1 MKVFVSCVS
10 KKHGNIVA
18 NIFNIN
24 DTNLQETF
32 NEWQR
37 QTKGGNPSEN
47 VYKGTQWE
55 LVKKINNKVKTY
67 VVSAGYG
74 IIDLTTPIVP
84 YSITFSDAYKENKP
98 ILVPKFGL
106 SQKETNKKW
115 FNMFGDFSNLWEGNE
130 TYIFTVNPIYL
141 NVLDL
146 PKKDNIII
154 LNNYSLGRLAK
165 WLGTGANNLCVKFA
179 EYIVNNHPNLSGN
192 KELKSIVEDLDSK
205 YGQDL
210 YQKRKK
216 IDDDF
221 IINWIKESKTL
232 KQLRD
237 KGYSCSSQRFKKL
250 NTKI

>member
-10 KKHGNIVA
+10 KKHGDIVA

-24 DTNLQETF
+24 STNLQDTF
-32 NEWQR
+32 NEWQT
-37 QTKGGNPSEN
+37 QTKGGNPSKN

-55 LVKKINNKVKTY
+55 LIKKINNKVKTY

-84 YSITFSDAYKENKP
+84 YSITFSDAYKENKH

-106 SQKETNKKW
+106 SQKEANKKW
-115 FNMFGDFSNLWEGNE
+115 FNMFGNFSNLWEGNE

-141 NVLDL
+141 NVLNL
-146 PKKDNIII
+146 PKKDNIIV

-179 EYIVNNHPNLSGN
+179 EYIVNNYPNLSGN
-192 KELKSIVEDLDSK
+192 KELELIVKDLDSK

-221 IINWIKESKTL
+221 IINWIKENKTL

-237 KGYSCSSQRFKKL
+237 EGYSCSSQRFKKL
-250 NTKI
+250 N

>member
-10 KKHGNIVA
+10 KKHGDIVA
-18 NIFNIN
+18 NISNISKS
-24 DTNLQETF
+24 NLQDVFDKWKTST
-32 NEWQR
+32 Q
-37 QTKGGNPSEN
+37 GGIPSRD

-55 LVKKINNKVKTY
+55 LIKNLNNKVKTY
-67 VVSAGYG
+67 VISAGYG
-74 IIDLTTPIVP
+74 VITLDTPIVP
-84 YSITFSDAYKENKP
+84 YSITFSNAYVENKHLL
-98 ILVPKFGL
+98 IPKFDL
-106 SQKETNKKW
+106 TQKEANKRW
-115 FNMFGDFSNLWEGNE
+115 FNMFGDFSNLWDGDE
-130 TYIFTVNPIYL
+130 TYIFTINPIYL

-146 PKKDNIII
+146 PKKDNIVI

-192 KELKSIVEDLDSK
+192 KELKSIVKDLDSK

-210 YQKRKK
+210 YQKREK

-221 IINWIKESKTL
+221 IINWINQNKTL

-237 KGYSCSSQRFKKL
+237 EGYSCSNQRFKKL
-250 NTKI
+250 NIEV

>member
-10 KKHGNIVA
+10 KKHGDIVA

-24 DTNLQETF
+24 STNLQDTF
-32 NEWQR
+32 NEWQT
-37 QTKGGNPSEN
+37 QTKGGNPSKN

-55 LVKKINNKVKTY
+55 LIKKINNKVKTY

-84 YSITFSDAYKENKP
+84 YSITFSDAYKENKH

-106 SQKETNKKW
+106 SQKEANKKW
-115 FNMFGDFSNLWEGNE
+115 FNMFGNFSNLWEGNE

-141 NVLDL
+141 NVLNL
-146 PKKDNIII
+146 PKKDNIIV

-179 EYIVNNHPNLSGN
+179 EYLVNNYPNLSGN
-192 KELKSIVEDLDSK
+192 KELELIVKDLDSK

-221 IINWIKESKTL
+221 IINWIKENKTL

-237 KGYSCSSQRFKKL
+237 EGYSCSSQRFKKL
-250 NTKI
+250 N

>member
-10 KKHGNIVA
+10 KKHGDIVA

-24 DTNLQETF
+24 STNLQDTF
-32 NEWQR
+32 NEWQT
-37 QTKGGNPSEN
+37 QTKGGNPSKN

-55 LVKKINNKVKTY
+55 LIKKINNKVKTY

-84 YSITFSDAYKENKP
+84 YSITFSDAYVENKH

-106 SQKETNKKW
+106 SQKEANKKW
-115 FNMFGDFSNLWEGNE
+115 FNMFGNFSNLWEGNE

-141 NVLDL
+141 NVLNL
-146 PKKDNIII
+146 PKKDNIIV

-179 EYIVNNHPNLSGN
+179 EYLVNNYPNLSGN
-192 KELKSIVEDLDSK
+192 KELELIVKDLDSK

-221 IINWIKESKTL
+221 IINWIKENKTL

-237 KGYSCSSQRFKKL
+237 EGYSCSSQRFKKL
-250 NTKI
+250 N

>member
-10 KKHGNIVA
+10 KKHGDIVA

-24 DTNLQETF
+24 STNLQDTF
-32 NEWQR
+32 NEWQT

-55 LVKKINNKVKTY
+55 LIKKINNKVKTY

-84 YSITFSDAYKENKP
+84 YSITFSDAYKENKH

-106 SQKETNKKW
+106 SQKEANKKW
-115 FNMFGDFSNLWEGNE
+115 FNMFGNFSNLWEGNE

-141 NVLDL
+141 NVLNL
-146 PKKDNIII
+146 PKKDNIIV

-179 EYIVNNHPNLSGN
+179 EYLVNNYPNLSGN
-192 KELKSIVEDLDSK
+192 KELELIVKDLDSK

-221 IINWIKESKTL
+221 IINWIKENKTL

-237 KGYSCSSQRFKKL
+237 EGYSCSSQRFKKL
-250 NTKI
+250 N

>member
-10 KKHGNIVA
+10 KKHGDIVA

-24 DTNLQETF
+24 STNLQDTF
-32 NEWQR
+32 NEWQT
-37 QTKGGNPSEN
+37 QTKGGNPSKN

-55 LVKKINNKVKTY
+55 LIKKINNKVKTY

-84 YSITFSDAYKENKP
+84 YSITFSDAYKENKH

-106 SQKETNKKW
+106 SQKEANKKW
-115 FNMFGDFSNLWEGNE
+115 FNMFGNFSNLWEGNE

-141 NVLDL
+141 NVLNL
-146 PKKDNIII
+146 PKKDNIIV

-179 EYIVNNHPNLSGN
+179 EYLVNNYPNLSGN
-192 KELKSIVEDLDSK
+192 KELELIVKDLDSK

-221 IINWIKESKTL
+221 IINWIKENKTL

-237 KGYSCSSQRFKKL
+237 EGYSCSSQRFNKL
-250 NTKI
+250 NIEV